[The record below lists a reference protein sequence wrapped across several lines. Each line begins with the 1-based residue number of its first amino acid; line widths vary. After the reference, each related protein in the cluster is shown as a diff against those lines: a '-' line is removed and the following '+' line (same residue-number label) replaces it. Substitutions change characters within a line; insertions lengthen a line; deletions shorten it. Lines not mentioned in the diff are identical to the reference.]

1 MKRVCSGLF
10 ALLLLCAV
18 DAAMAQP
25 GYMLRNADLK
35 AKPFLDADTVI
46 ALPEK
51 TPVEVVKQEGA
62 WLLVKVRNQQ
72 GYVRFLY
79 VRYNVAP
86 TAVAT
91 TATGVRAFEGA
102 RPSAQGPSTGTVTAT
117 TGVRGFDEAA
127 LKAAQPDPEELKR
140 MQGFAAT
147 ADAARQF
154 AQRSQLSGRTV
165 AYYGED
171 GKPIK
176 GGK

>member
-1 MKRVCSGLF
+1 MKRVRSGLF
-10 ALLLLCAV
+10 ALLLVCAAGAV
-18 DAAMAQP
+18 LAQP
-25 GYMLRNADLK
+25 GYMLRKADLK
-35 AKPFLDADTVI
+35 AKPFIDADTVV

-51 TPVEVVKQEGA
+51 TPVQVVKQEGA

-79 VRYNVAP
+79 VRYNVNP

-91 TATGVRAFEGA
+91 ASAGVRGFEGA

-140 MQGFAAT
+140 MQGFAAS
-147 ADAARQF
+147 AEQARQF
-154 AQRSQLSGRTV
+154 AQRGQLSGRTV
-165 AYYGED
+165 TYHTED

>member
-1 MKRVCSGLF
+1 LASVLVCTAGV
-10 ALLLLCAV
+10 AL
-18 DAAMAQP
+18 AQT

-35 AKPFLDADTVI
+35 AKPFIDADTVA

-72 GYVRFLY
+72 GYVRLLQ
-79 VRYNVAP
+79 VRYNVSPSAAASASPLPPSTVARP
-86 TAVAT
+86 TASS
-91 TATGVRAFEGA
+91 
-102 RPSAQGPSTGTVTAT
+102 PTAT
-117 TGVRGFDEAA
+117 TGVRGFDEVA
-127 LKAAQPDPEELKR
+127 LQGAHPNPEELKK

-147 ADAARQF
+147 TDAARQF
-154 AQRSQLSGRTV
+154 AQRAQLSARTL

-171 GKPIK
+171 GKPLK